1 MPTGGPCRVE
11 GCCDPDRSGGQ
22 WAYIPEAY
30 CLAHGLTCKQDC
42 TCKKPQCLRA
52 CGKLLTLPQPPGR
65 KRKGSPASPVTTA
78 SLLEEPLPRPPS
90 IVTIDEIW
98 ADRCAALPQPFGRRP
113 SLVPRLL
120 CADCARCASH
130 GRCVDIE
137 ALDEVER
144 GNVLEEPR
152 STSLEYAVHGKWRR
166 ADGDRKGV
174 DGCWYVGVDELVE
187 AFGADAVNAKLAE
200 YEAAQ
205 VAARESAVAAAVA
218 RRAARR
224 AAEAEG
230 EEGAGAGL

>member
-1 MPTGGPCRVE
+1 MPREGPCRVP
-11 GCCDPDRSGGQ
+11 GCVAPETPSGQ
-22 WAYIPEAY
+22 WAYLPEAF
-30 CLAHGLTCKQDC
+30 CNEHGLTFGEACSCKR
-42 TCKKPQCLRA
+42 PA
-52 CGKLLTLPQPPGR
+52 CQRVLGKLGPKQAPGR
-65 KRKGSPASPVTTA
+65 KRKALSPSPSTVA

-98 ADRCAALPQPFGRRP
+98 AGRCAALPQPFGRCP